1 MYECPKCGKIL
12 VKCRACSNFARWD
25 TSIQIDGKGKKCRKS
40 HHDQFC
46 LEHRHE
52 IPNFSTTKAKIKKP
66 SDYKTIYE
74 YKAPNLAKAG
84 KVALAGGAGMVV
96 SGPLSFV
103 LAPALGGAIGSLSG
117 LSGAVAT
124 NYGLAL
130 LGFGSIAAGGMGMAG
145 GMTAVTAAGVI
156 LGGGLGAYIGNCYMG
171 DIYKFHIENI
181 KNGKDPAVIT
191 INGFLSEKD
200 SKNVKGHQDWKSTI
214 ETHFPDN
221 DWYHV
226 YWESKKLY
234 DLGSLAIGS
243 GTSTGLSVIIG
254 KAASHAAKQV
264 SKKVGPVGTAMTAMQ
279 LSANPWHVAL
289 VKAQKTGVLLAD
301 ILKRTNKKYVIL
313 AHSLGCRVAYCTL
326 LALATTDKK
335 IIKDVHLTGGA
346 VDRKKDNWKIAKQ
359 SISGKLYNY
368 YSKTDKILK
377 ILYRAGTF
385 FTESPIGIS
394 KIDKTRGIRN
404 IDVSR
409 FVKGH
414 MDFKPNAYRFFQKP

>member
-1 MYECPKCGKIL
+1 
-12 VKCRACSNFARWD
+12 
-25 TSIQIDGKGKKCRKS
+25 
-40 HHDQFC
+40 
-46 LEHRHE
+46 
-52 IPNFSTTKAKIKKP
+52 
-66 SDYKTIYE
+66 
-74 YKAPNLAKAG
+74 
-84 KVALAGGAGMVV
+84 MVL
-96 SGPLSFV
+96 SGPLSFA
-103 LAPALGGAIGSLSG
+103 LAPVLGGAIGSLSG

-145 GMTAVTAAGVI
+145 GITAVTAAGLA
-156 LGGGLGAYIGNCYMG
+156 LGGGLGAYIGNSYMG

-181 KNGKDPAVIT
+181 KDGKEPAVVT

-200 SKNVKGHQDWKSTI
+200 LKNEKGYQDWESTI
-214 ETHFPDN
+214 ETHFADN
-221 DWYHV
+221 EWYHV
-226 YWESKKLY
+226 YWEAKNLY
-234 DLGSLAIGS
+234 DLGSLVIGS

-301 ILKRTNKKYVIL
+301 ILKRTNKKYTL
-313 AHSLGCRVAYCTL
+313 LSHSLGCRVAYCTL
-326 LALATTDKK
+326 LALATTGEKL
-335 IIKDVHLTGGA
+335 IKDVHLTGGA
-346 VDRKKDNWKIAKQ
+346 VDRKRDNWKILKQ
-359 SISGKLYNY
+359 SVSGKVFNY

-377 ILYRAGTF
+377 LLYRAGTF

-394 KIDKTRGIRN
+394 KIDRIKGIRN
-404 IDVSR
+404 IDVSK

-414 MDFKPNAYRFFQKP
+414 MDFKPNAYRFFHKL